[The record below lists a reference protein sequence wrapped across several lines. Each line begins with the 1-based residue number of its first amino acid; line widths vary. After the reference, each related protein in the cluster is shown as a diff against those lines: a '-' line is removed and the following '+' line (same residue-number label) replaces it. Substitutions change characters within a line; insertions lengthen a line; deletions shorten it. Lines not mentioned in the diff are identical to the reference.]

1 MDFKEGICYVVVR
14 GRDDSSEAYYDLLG
28 EHKHELAMFPEDGL
42 RFIDTVT
49 YLPYNK
55 SIVTEN
61 PYLISSYSKH
71 EVFILKNGR
80 WVNPNTQT
88 FGASVEII
96 TNNILG
102 YGTSIA
108 LLPYIKLKALVGSNE
123 LDGCKTF
130 QDYADK
136 VKKEFSEFKYDEYS

>member
-1 MDFKEGICYVVVR
+1 MDFKEGQCYVIAR
-14 GRDDSSEAYYDLLG
+14 GRDDESDSYYDLLK
-28 EHKHELAMFPEDGL
+28 EHKHELVIFPENGL
-42 RFIDTVT
+42 SFIDIVT

-71 EVFILKNGR
+71 EVWVLKNGE
-80 WVNPNTQT
+80 WENPSEQT
-88 FGASVEII
+88 FGADINLI

-102 YGTSIA
+102 YNTSMA
-108 LLPYIKLKALVGSNE
+108 LLPYIKLNALVGSNE

-136 VKKEFSEFKYDEYS
+136 VKKNFGEFKYNE